1 MEFVPYEQFKDIE
14 FISEGGFSKVYK
26 ATWIN
31 GPVSGW
37 NNKNNCRISN
47 YTVVLKK
54 FKNSI
59 NITSKELNE
68 LKVFYYYSSKWK
80 HQRNDHVCKYFGIT
94 QDPDSQDFVIIMP
107 YYSKSATEF
116 ESNENYGIIPY
127 MAPETF
133 QGQKYT
139 KASDVYSFG
148 MIMWELM
155 TGRRPFWD
163 RNHDA
168 ELIIDICDG
177 LRGHQLPK
185 TTYISEKINKI
196 WNEESKSSTDIIE
209 SSDIGPIKIT
219 NSGAIYKSRHLNAMI
234 NSVMSLR
241 SSRSQFVN
249 LEEKVKR
256 KFEDNLIKDN
266 NEEGQNIKRKK
277 LYEIEDYLTKE
288 LELDID
294 LNFNDNGK

>member
-139 KASDVYSFG
+139 KASDVYSY
-148 MIMWELM
+148 IKLM
-155 TGRRPFWD
+155 NQCWHSDPNKR
-163 RNHDA
+163 
-168 ELIIDICDG
+168 
-177 LRGHQLPK
+177 PK

-266 NEEGQNIKRKK
+266 NEE
-277 LYEIEDYLTKE
+277 DYLTKE